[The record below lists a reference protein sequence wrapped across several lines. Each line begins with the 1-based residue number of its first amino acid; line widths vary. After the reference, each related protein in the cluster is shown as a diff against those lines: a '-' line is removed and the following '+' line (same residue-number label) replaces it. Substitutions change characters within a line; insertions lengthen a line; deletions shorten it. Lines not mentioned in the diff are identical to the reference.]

1 MMLSRSAD
9 YGLRAMIYL
18 AARPTA
24 GYVPLQQITQSMRTP
39 HFLLAHIL
47 QRLVKG
53 GLVASMKGHHGG
65 FRLQRAPSE
74 INVADI
80 IEQIDGPV
88 RALECSGDADCSLHG
103 DCSLLEVF
111 ARAEKAVRDT
121 LRATTLEEVA
131 RPYVEGLNCSKDP
144 AVQLQQSVGGGR

>member
-18 AARPTA
+18 AARPTM
-24 GYVPLQQITQSMRTP
+24 GYVPLQQITQAMRTP

-53 GLVASMKGHHGG
+53 GLVVSMKGHHGG
-65 FRLQRAPSE
+65 FRLQRDPHE
-74 INVADI
+74 ISVADI

-88 RALECSGDADCSLHG
+88 RAFDCSGDVDCALTG

-121 LRATTLEEVA
+121 LRATTLAEVA
-131 RPYVEGLNCSKDP
+131 RPYIEGLNGTKQT
-144 AVQLQQSVGGGR
+144 AVEFEPGQVGGR

>member
-18 AARPTA
+18 ATRPTT
-24 GYVPLQQITQSMRTP
+24 GYVPLQQVTQAMGTP

-74 INVADI
+74 ITVADI
-80 IEQIDGPV
+80 LEQIDGPV
-88 RALECSGDADCSLHG
+88 RAFDCMGDEDCTLSG
-103 DCSLLEVF
+103 DCSLLEVY

-131 RPYVEGLNCSKDP
+131 RPYVDSLNGSKETAVRFQHGL
-144 AVQLQQSVGGGR
+144 GGGR